1 MWPEIVN
8 HVLYINSFKQKIFQC
23 KVENRHPHSH
33 SGLWMAYCLAPEI
46 SLSLQLVDDTS
57 HVTAGTADIPT
68 RVVRRHLRAAAWSRD
83 QSGGF
88 GCLLLPDTGP
98 SLISACS
105 VCVLFAVSVL
115 LCTIVYL
122 WLQLAIYCNSSMY
135 YIFQC
140 SQKSFN
146 AKLKTISILLYCG
159 QKSFNAAK
167 NRSMQSWKLLVF
179 CYTAAKNRSMQPK
192 IVQCKVENY

>member
-146 AKLKTISILLYCG
+146 AKLKSYYRTSYNLF
-159 QKSFNAAK
+159 QKLRHK
-167 NRSMQSWKLLVF
+167 RKRESWHEPRL
-179 CYTAAKNRSMQPK
+179 
-192 IVQCKVENY
+192 CKRFP